1 MNLILIFCLF
11 HTKTCF
17 LFLSLCFCHSCV
29 EFSHWIY
36 KFKRV
41 TPTILHIQS
50 HFTQHYGKCR
60 ILCGSGETF
69 QSLKSNPDYEGL
81 SKESAELH
89 YGKCRIQWLGA
100 SFVLYTKPASTLI
113 IIILKC
119 RIIGTFT
126 PSAHTTPAFWNP

>member
-17 LFLSLCFCHSCV
+17 LFLSLCFCQ
-29 EFSHWIY
+29 FSHRIY
-36 KFKRV
+36 KLKRV

-69 QSLKSNPDYEGL
+69 RSLKSNPDYEGL

-100 SFVLYTKPASTLI
+100 SLVLYTKPASTLI